1 MLGKIQSTEFIKKLF
16 DNIEEKTRL
25 KLVKYN
31 KELKK
36 KLEINIDTF
45 KEISGKYIVY
55 ESGGKAKEYCISTEK
70 LVYDGDYL
78 NGKRNGKGK
87 VKNII
92 IIQEN

>member
-55 ESGGKAKEYCISTEK
+55 K
-70 LVYDGDYL
+70 
-78 NGKRNGKGK
+78 
-87 VKNII
+87 
-92 IIQEN
+92 